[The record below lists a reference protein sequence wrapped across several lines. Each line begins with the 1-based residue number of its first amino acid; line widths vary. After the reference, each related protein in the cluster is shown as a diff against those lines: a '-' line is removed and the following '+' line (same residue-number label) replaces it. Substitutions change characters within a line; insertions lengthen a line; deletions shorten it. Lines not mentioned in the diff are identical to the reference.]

1 MSADRDDAAALH
13 REEPRARGDCVRRN
27 RAAPPYQCGR
37 PPSALQSWAHLAGWI
52 QTVVQALGR
61 CVGTAAILHAA
72 TRALHPAISGFPNR
86 GLVRSHPSAHRRR
99 RGRLLRHSSIR
110 RNSRHP
116 HDCCRPV
123 ASDPP
128 VRRSPGCAHAAGEH
142 PHGRLVGVRRCY
154 QTHWIAE
161 DLALRY
167 APFAPHYVGLTPPRT
182 PAVAAPW
189 PRPYWGLGLVRSWQ
203 RSARWSALSRRQWP
217 TPLVAKSPVVMG
229 SCGVHSAEC
238 GAV

>member
-110 RNSRHP
+110 RNSRRP
-116 HDCCRPV
+116 HDRCRPV

-142 PHGRLVGVRRCY
+142 PHGRLVCVRRLLP
-154 QTHWIAE
+154 
-161 DLALRY
+161 DALDRR
-167 APFAPHYVGLTPPRT
+167 GPRSALC
-182 PAVAAPW
+182 PVCSALC
-189 PRPYWGLGLVRSWQ
+189 RPYSSADSGRRGPVAPPLLG
-203 RSARWSALSRRQWP
+203 SR
-217 TPLVAKSPVVMG
+217 L
-229 SCGVHSAEC
+229 SAELAAISPMVRTKSTTVADPP
-238 GAV
+238 GGEIPSGYGLLRST